1 MTIPPKRKA
10 PPSSVTSA
18 PIHDSEPTSIVS
30 EANRPGSNVPRL
42 EVVNNFEDYADFQP
56 GHGEQD
62 DNHKRGSKRS
72 KKKASVAEP
81 LGWDDDYD
89 PSRPIDFENYLGS
102 DEHQEAR
109 TQWRTKKAEL
119 GFGKKKSLIV
129 EQVTNKHA
137 SSDSQQS
144 ESNQGGKKVH
154 QVFLTYLQ
162 GSSTLDLQA
171 K

>member
-1 MTIPPKRKA
+1 M
-10 PPSSVTSA
+10 
-18 PIHDSEPTSIVS
+18 
-30 EANRPGSNVPRL
+30 PRL

-81 LGWDDDYD
+81 LPGWDDDYD

-154 QVFLTYLQ
+154 QVF
-162 GSSTLDLQA
+162 
-171 K
+171 